1 MKFRTLSRG
10 LCLLLVSGLL
20 LLLLGGSL
28 PSVVAS
34 VSSGGV
40 LKKNSSSDVVVVL
53 PLNDFPRDV
62 VALHFPC
69 AESNMFATNCA
80 CHLRCRDRGCK
91 DAVQLCERY
100 HSSRG
105 CKYVLLRGGANNRIA
120 TLKRIPTSAESA
132 QYDLSGFSRST
143 TFQLKPGG
151 ADSRVGDLVRAAGAA
166 GEQLV
171 DRLAN
176 YNQAAYGRLKLCPGA
191 GSFLSRQ
198 ARNSSWRNS
207 FLASSISL
215 VAVSYQAPKT
225 LLNSVRSWNSSGL
238 LSMTAENI
246 IILNDPLPEDVGIAA
261 AFGLR
266 VLQPR
271 DIPNAKRSK
280 PNVLTLGA
288 AFYYALR
295 ESRSE
300 YVLFLENDFKMDTA
314 LSQDEIRLELVA
326 AVGLLER
333 GAEIVRLL
341 SRKHQG
347 CGTFKSCD
355 HGGINL
361 QTDNMMDRRRNWFAF
376 YCHNHPGSE
385 KHVSTCLEQP
395 EYRCFTSWDSN
406 WSLNAVLVKRSS
418 MLGTKYPTG
427 TRRGKDQE
435 GSGGDGRH
443 ELKSIADI
451 GLEQYV
457 ANDGFESTMSWGVK
471 WMRWHV
477 PMCISYSG
485 LFLHEEIETS
495 A

>member
-1 MKFRTLSRG
+1 MGAAS
-10 LCLLLVSGLL
+10 LL
-20 LLLLGGSL
+20 LLLLGAAL
-28 PSVVAS
+28 PALPAITTGRNQTSQ
-34 VSSGGV
+34 
-40 LKKNSSSDVVVVL
+40 VVVL
-53 PLNDFPRDV
+53 PLNEFPRDV

-100 HSSRG
+100 RISIG

-120 TLKRIPTSAESA
+120 TLKRIPTAAESA
-132 QYDLSGFSRST
+132 QYDLSGYSYTKT
-143 TFQLKPGG
+143 TKTTTTPKLAPPSG
-151 ADSRVGDLVRAAGAA
+151 AVVGDLVRAAGAS
-166 GEQLV
+166 GTQLM
-171 DRLAN
+171 DKLTN
-176 YNQAAYGRLKLCPGA
+176 YHQLAYGKLKLCPG
-191 GSFLSRQ
+191 GPKKSP
-198 ARNSSWRNS
+198 RNATWRNS

-246 IILNDPLPEDVGIAA
+246 IILNDPLPQDVGIAA

-314 LSQDEIRLELVA
+314 LARDEIRLELVG

-355 HGGINL
+355 HGGIDL
-361 QTDNMMDRRRNWFAF
+361 HTDNMMDRRRNWFAF
-376 YCHNHPGSE
+376 YCRNHPGSE
-385 KHVSTCLEQP
+385 KYVSTCLEQP
-395 EYRCFTSWDSN
+395 EFRCFTSWDSN
-406 WSLNAVLVKRSS
+406 WSLNAVLVKKSS

-427 TRRGKDQE
+427 VAHGAGK
-435 GSGGDGRH
+435 SH
-443 ELKSIADI
+443 PELKSIAEI
-451 GLEQYV
+451 GLDQYV